1 MDYRRF
7 GGSRRDNFAI
17 NHHRRFGETTFNI
30 DIYRFVVRFW
40 ERNLM
45 HIELASQLTQR
56 LGIFEAQQQHQLIG
70 GGIVLDMFFD
80 NAMRNNQAIN
90 REIA

>member
-1 MDYRRF
+1 
-7 GGSRRDNFAI
+7 
-17 NHHRRFGETTFNI
+17 
-30 DIYRFVVRFW
+30 
-40 ERNLM
+40 M

-56 LGIFEAQQQHQLIG
+56 MGIFEAQQQHQLIG

-90 REIA
+90 REVA